1 MLVKQVEF
9 TKSSANLDQCP
20 KERLP
25 EYAFVGRSNVG
36 KSSLVNTLL
45 ARKSMAKTSATPGK
59 TQLIN
64 HFKVN
69 ENWFLVDLP
78 GYGWARMSK
87 SQKQEWGKI
96 LEHYLLQRER
106 LVCVFVL
113 VDLRLPPQKIDV
125 TFLEWLGEEGL
136 PFHIVFTKADKLGKN
151 KIQKNIAA
159 YKKDMLKTWEEMP
172 PYFVSSSV
180 SKIGREDILNYINEL
195 NQEFKQ
201 L

>member
-1 MLVKQVEF
+1 MLIKQVEF
-9 TKSSANLDQCP
+9 TKSSPNLDECP
-20 KERLP
+20 KEDVP

-45 ARKSMAKTSATPGK
+45 GRKSIAKTSSTPGK

-64 HFKVN
+64 HFRVN
-69 ENWFLVDLP
+69 EDWFLVDLP
-78 GYGWARMSK
+78 GYGWAKMSK

-96 LEHYLLQRER
+96 LENYLRERER

-125 TFLEWLGEEGL
+125 TFLEWLGEQGI
-136 PFHIVFTKADKLGKN
+136 PFHIVFTKADKLSNSKIHKN
-151 KIQKNIAA
+151 LAF
-159 YKKDMLKTWEEMP
+159 YSEEMLKTWEEMP

-180 SKIGREDILNYINEL
+180 SKIGREDILDYIGEL